1 MEQRV
6 GRLHQIRQP
15 CNLPIAKKPRSAYSL
30 CQRLLP
36 GIITAMTRIQ
46 ANLILLL
53 TAAIWGAA
61 FVSQKEA
68 MKSMDPYWF
77 VGIRFFIG
85 FLVVLPFAIREHG
98 RAKTPFDGR
107 NALAYVLCGVALL
120 AGAVTQQIGMQTA
133 TVTNASFL
141 TGLYV
146 IVVPILTVLVLRRLP
161 HWIVWPAALMALA
174 GIFYLAGGKLSAL
187 VVGDYWII
195 FCALC
200 FGTQVLLVG
209 IFMSGSDR
217 PLTLSAVQFL
227 VTGVAALII
236 AAAVEPINWDGIV
249 EAAPHLL
256 YSGIVSSGIA
266 YTLQVVGQRWT
277 TASQAVIFLASE
289 SLFGAFFGALFLG
302 ERISLLGYFGCALI
316 FLAMLLVEIVPEF
329 TKKRRSA

>member
-1 MEQRV
+1 MA
-6 GRLHQIRQP
+6 
-15 CNLPIAKKPRSAYSL
+15 IAKAQPTAYSL
-30 CQRLLP
+30 SGTFELTGILL
-36 GIITAMTRIQ
+36 TMTRIQ

-61 FVSQKEA
+61 FVSQNLA
-68 MKSMDPYWF
+68 MKSMGPLWF

-85 FLVVLPFAIREHG
+85 FLVVLPFAIRENG
-98 RAKTPFDGR
+98 RAKTPL
-107 NALAYVLCGVALL
+107 NAKNMFAYGLCGLALL
-120 AGAVTQQIGMQTA
+120 AGAITQQIGMQTT

-146 IVVPILTVLVLRRLP
+146 IVVPVLSVVVLRRLP
-161 HWIVWPAALMALA
+161 HWIVWPAALLALS

-187 VVGDYWII
+187 VTGDLWII
-195 FCALC
+195 LCAFC

-227 VTGVAALII
+227 VTGVAALAI
-236 AAAVEPINWDGIV
+236 ASVIEPITWDGIV
-249 EAAPHLL
+249 EAGPHLL
-256 YSGIVSSGIA
+256 YSGVVSSGIA

-277 TASQAVIFLASE
+277 TAPQAAIFLASE

-302 ERISLLGYFGCALI
+302 ERIPLLGYFGCTLI
-316 FLAMLLVEIVPEF
+316 FLAMLLVELVPEL
-329 TKKRRSA
+329 TKRRRAT